1 LSLNE
6 RIPPFLY
13 LCFLIFAVLISE
25 QHHKAIWF
33 TVIAAILWST
43 GGLFVKL
50 LTLDAFT
57 ILFYRSF
64 YAAIL
69 FIFIF
74 RKQLL
79 IVNKLTLVSALFYA
93 PLLICF
99 VSATKLTTAANAI
112 FLQYTAPAF
121 ILILEPFFV
130 RTKLLKINVI
140 TVILTFLGMILFF
153 FDDFSDPENVW
164 GIALALGSGVVL
176 TGLLISQ
183 KMNAPAFQP
192 GAVFWGNILVCL
204 VTLPWFI
211 NNPYP
216 DVTQNSYLLILGFG
230 QLGLGFA
237 LFVYGQKHLPA
248 IESSLISMLEPIL
261 NPIWVVIWYG
271 EIPGFFAVAGGTVIL
286 VTLVFRMLYL
296 NTSLIKKSKKE
307 DFSPKM

>member
-1 LSLNE
+1 MS
-6 RIPPFLY
+6 
-13 LCFLIFAVLISE
+13 SD
-25 QHHKAIWF
+25 QHRLAIWS

-64 YAAIL
+64 YAALL
-69 FIFIF
+69 FIIIF

-79 IVNKLTLVSALFYA
+79 KVNKLTFVSALFYA

-140 TVILTFLGMILFF
+140 TVILTFLGMILFL
-153 FDDFSDPENVW
+153 FDDFSNPENVW
-164 GIALALGSGVVL
+164 GIILALGSGVVL
-176 TGLLISQ
+176 TGLLLSQ
-183 KMNAPAFQP
+183 KMNAPVYQP

-211 NNPYP
+211 QNPYP

-248 IESSLISMLEPIL
+248 IESSLISMLEPVL
-261 NPIWVVIWYG
+261 NPIWVIIWYG
-271 EIPGFFAVAGGTVIL
+271 EIPGLFAVGGGTLIL
-286 VTLVFRMLYL
+286 ITLIYRMLYL
-296 NTSLIKKSKKE
+296 NTSLINKSKKE
-307 DFSPKM
+307 NISPES

>member
-1 LSLNE
+1 LFKYPVLS
-6 RIPPFLY
+6 
-13 LCFLIFAVLISE
+13 SD
-25 QHHKAIWF
+25 QHRLAIWS

-64 YAAIL
+64 YAALL
-69 FIFIF
+69 FIIIF

-79 IVNKLTLVSALFYA
+79 KVNKLTFVSALFYA

-140 TVILTFLGMILFF
+140 TVILTFLGMILFL
-153 FDDFSDPENVW
+153 FDDFSNPENVW
-164 GIALALGSGVVL
+164 GIILALGSGVVL
-176 TGLLISQ
+176 TGLLLSQ
-183 KMNAPAFQP
+183 KMNAPVFQP

-204 VTLPWFI
+204 ITLPWFI
-211 NNPYP
+211 QNPYP

-248 IESSLISMLEPIL
+248 IESSLISMLEPVL
-261 NPIWVVIWYG
+261 NPIWVIIWYG
-271 EIPGFFAVAGGTVIL
+271 EIPGLFAVAGGTLIL
-286 VTLVFRMLYL
+286 ITLIYRMLYL
-296 NTSLIKKSKKE
+296 NTSLINKSKKE
-307 DFSPKM
+307 NFLPEL

>member
-1 LSLNE
+1 LFFKYPVLS
-6 RIPPFLY
+6 
-13 LCFLIFAVLISE
+13 SD
-25 QHHKAIWF
+25 QHRLAIWS

-69 FIFIF
+69 FIIIF

-79 IVNKLTLVSALFYA
+79 KVNKLTFVSALFYA

-140 TVILTFLGMILFF
+140 TVILTFLGMILFL
-153 FDDFSDPENVW
+153 FDDFSNPENVW
-164 GIALALGSGVVL
+164 GIILALGSGVVL
-176 TGLLISQ
+176 TGLLLSQ
-183 KMNAPAFQP
+183 KMNAPVYQP

-204 VTLPWFI
+204 ITLPWFI
-211 NNPYP
+211 QNPYP

-248 IESSLISMLEPIL
+248 IESSLISMLEPVL
-261 NPIWVVIWYG
+261 NPIWVIIWYG
-271 EIPGFFAVAGGTVIL
+271 EIPGIFAVAGGTLIL
-286 VTLVFRMLYL
+286 ITLIYRMLYL
-296 NTSLIKKSKKE
+296 NTSLINKSKKE
-307 DFSPKM
+307 NFTP

>member
-1 LSLNE
+1 MGKDSYLFLPLFIKYPVLS
-6 RIPPFLY
+6 
-13 LCFLIFAVLISE
+13 SD
-25 QHHKAIWF
+25 QHRLAIWS

-64 YAAIL
+64 YAALL
-69 FIFIF
+69 FIIIF

-79 IVNKLTLVSALFYA
+79 KVNKLTFVSALFYA

-140 TVILTFLGMILFF
+140 TVILTFLGMILFL
-153 FDDFSDPENVW
+153 FDDFSNPENVW
-164 GIALALGSGVVL
+164 GIILALGSGVVL
-176 TGLLISQ
+176 TGLLLSQ
-183 KMNAPAFQP
+183 KMNAPVYQP

-204 VTLPWFI
+204 VTLPWFSQ
-211 NNPYP
+211 NPYP

-248 IESSLISMLEPIL
+248 IESSLISMLEPVL
-261 NPIWVVIWYG
+261 NPIWVIIWYG
-271 EIPGFFAVAGGTVIL
+271 EIPGLFAVAGGTLIL
-286 VTLVFRMLYL
+286 ITLIYRMLYL
-296 NTSLIKKSKKE
+296 NTSLINKSKKE
-307 DFSPKM
+307 NFLSEP

>member
-1 LSLNE
+1 MS
-6 RIPPFLY
+6 
-13 LCFLIFAVLISE
+13 SD
-25 QHHKAIWF
+25 QHRLAIWS

-69 FIFIF
+69 FIIIF

-79 IVNKLTLVSALFYA
+79 KVNKLTFVSALFYA

-140 TVILTFLGMILFF
+140 TVILTFLGMILFL
-153 FDDFSDPENVW
+153 FDDFSNPENVW
-164 GIALALGSGVVL
+164 GIILALGSGVVL
-176 TGLLISQ
+176 TGLLLSQ
-183 KMNAPAFQP
+183 KMNAPVYQP

-204 VTLPWFI
+204 ITLPWFI
-211 NNPYP
+211 QNPYP
-216 DVTQNSYLLILGFG
+216 DIIQNSYLLILGFG
-230 QLGLGFA
+230 QLGFGFA

-248 IESSLISMLEPIL
+248 IESSLISMLEPVL
-261 NPIWVVIWYG
+261 NPIWVIIWYG
-271 EIPGFFAVAGGTVIL
+271 EIPGLFAVAGGTLIL
-286 VTLVFRMLYL
+286 ITLIYRMLYL
-296 NTSLIKKSKKE
+296 NTSLINKSKKD
-307 DFSPKM
+307 DFSLKV